1 MAMSTSSPE
10 VTSPVTF
17 PARLAWLQHT
27 IKARVKPYHLV
38 MGAVIGL
45 ATVGFLAVIAVMIL
59 VATNF
64 NVLAWTE

>member
-1 MAMSTSSPE
+1 
-10 VTSPVTF
+10 
-17 PARLAWLQHT
+17 
-27 IKARVKPYHLV
+27 

>member
-1 MAMSTSSPE
+1 MSTSSPE

-45 ATVGFLAVIAVMIL
+45 ATVGFVVVIAVVIL
-59 VATNF
+59 IATNF
-64 NVLAWTE
+64 NVLGSIE

>member
-1 MAMSTSSPE
+1 MSTSSPE

-17 PARLAWLQHT
+17 PARFAWLQHT

-38 MGAVIGL
+38 MAAALGL
-45 ATVGFLAVIAVMIL
+45 ATVGFVVVIAVMIL

-64 NVLAWTE
+64 NVLGWTE